1 LRTLQHRTESE
12 AIMNLSTTAALT
24 ALALSCS
31 APVSAWDGWS
41 GEPALRLPGEQTQN
55 TSPSLKLRTW
65 ANDLS
70 DRLAV
75 IARPQLPE
83 LQWRGEG
90 VSAPAVRPPA
100 GHPWLVERTRT
111 ALTAHWRPWTVGH
124 WKLGAAMGLHRVL
137 PSTSSGARTP
147 GFAAMPMASYEQTH
161 YRVNLGL
168 VPPSGDR
175 ASALVLGLT
184 VPLH

>member
-1 LRTLQHRTESE
+1 
-12 AIMNLSTTAALT
+12 MNLSTTAALT
-24 ALALSCS
+24 ALALGCS
-31 APVSAWDGWS
+31 APVCAWDGWS
-41 GEPALRLPGEQTQN
+41 GEPALRLPGEPGVQTRAA
-55 TSPSLKLRTW
+55 SPSLKLRTW
-65 ANDLS
+65 AHDLS

-90 VSAPAVRPPA
+90 VSAPTVRPQA
-100 GHPWLVERTRT
+100 DHPWLVERTRT

-137 PSTSSGARTP
+137 PGTSNGTRAP
-147 GFAAMPMASYEQTH
+147 GFAAMPMASYEQAH

-168 VPPSGDR
+168 VPPSGVR

>member
-1 LRTLQHRTESE
+1 
-12 AIMNLSTTAALT
+12 MNLSTTAALA

-31 APVSAWDGWS
+31 APVCAWDGWS
-41 GEPALRLPGEQTQN
+41 GEPALRLPGEQSQN

-137 PSTSSGARTP
+137 PGTSSGARTP
-147 GFAAMPMASYEQTH
+147 GFAAMPMASYEQAH